1 MTQQN
6 GGRSAHPTRPSSVL
20 ILGSGA
26 LRIGQAG
33 EFDYSGSQAAKALRE
48 EGIRTVLVNPNIAT
62 IQTTPGLADEIYL
75 VPVEPDFV
83 ERVIERERPDAVL
96 LSFGGQSALNCGV
109 ALWRSGVFERHGI
122 RVLGTP
128 VSAIEDTEDREL
140 FARRMRSIDVHVA
153 RSGTATSWADALE
166 VVDKVG
172 LPAMVRAAYSLGGLG
187 SGGVRSI
194 EELDVRVRESL
205 AFTPQVLIE
214 EYLGGW
220 KEVEY
225 EVVRDRHGNAVT
237 VCNMENLDPMGIH
250 TGESI
255 VVAPSQTLTN
265 DEYHMLRTIALKIV
279 HELGIVGECNVQFA
293 LHPVTGDYRVIEV
306 NARLSRSS
314 ALASKA
320 TGYPLAWVAAK
331 LALGYSLAE
340 LKNAV
345 TGVTGCFFEPALD
358 YVTVKLPRW
367 DLDKFPTAS
376 RRIGSEMK
384 SVGEVMAIGASFEEA
399 LQKAVR
405 SMGQGMD
412 GLTDPR
418 TRVPDP
424 QAEIAGPT
432 DRRLYA
438 LAQVLADGAAVADLN
453 RQTGIDPW
461 FLERLRELTQVDATI
476 GATTLGAV
484 AADTLTEWKRLGFS
498 DAAIA
503 RRLGVSQDEVRQRR
517 RALGVVPVVRRID
530 TLAGEF
536 PATTNYLYVT
546 YGGQRPEV
554 LPEDRGRPV
563 MVLGGGPY
571 RIGSSVEFDWCS
583 VGAVQTAAAAGYRT
597 IMINCNPE
605 TVSTDYDIVDRLYF
619 DELTLERILDI
630 VDHER
635 PIGVVVSVGG
645 QIANNLALA
654 LDRAGVH
661 ILGTPADS
669 IDRAENR
676 HRFSSLLDDLGVD
689 QPAWRELTT
698 VEEAKAFADEVGYPV
713 LVRPSYVLSGSAM
726 NIARTPEWLER
737 FLGEAAA
744 LSPENPVVIS
754 KFLVGAKEIEVDG
767 VGQDGDLVLYALSEH
782 VEHSGVHSGDATV
795 VLPPHSTYLETVRRA
810 KKATKDIAKALRI
823 HGPFNIQFLARN
835 NELSV
840 IECNLRASRS
850 FPFVSKATGYNFIE
864 VAMRAML
871 GEDVRAHYNTIDLDH
886 VAVKVP
892 QFSFSRLK
900 GADPVL
906 YVEMTS
912 TGEVACLGDTFEEA
926 YLKALIATGFAL
938 PKKTVLLSV
947 GSEKN
952 KLKLLEGA
960 RALVQAGYEL
970 VATRGTHM
978 FLAAQG
984 VESRLVQKLSEQTRP
999 TVVDLIRDRAVDCV
1013 INVPRRE
1020 DVRTM
1025 TDGYHIRR
1033 TAADLGVPLVNDAE
1047 LARLFI
1053 RALLRFDRA
1062 DLAVR
1067 PLSDYVRWQRGEVAA
1082 RPGVLGGEAAL
1093 TPAVPVAGPAGGTAV
1108 AGGSAERQGE
1118 RGAA

>member
-1 MTQQN
+1 MTSKP
-6 GGRSAHPTRPSSVL
+6 RCVL

-48 EGIRTVLVNPNIAT
+48 EGIRTVLVNPNVAT

-109 ALWRSGVFERHGI
+109 ALWRSGALERHGV

-128 VSAIEDTEDREL
+128 VAAIEDTEDREL
-140 FARRMRSIDVHVA
+140 FARRMRRIGVHVA
-153 RSGTATSWADALE
+153 RSATATSWADALE
-166 VVDKVG
+166 AVDAVG

-187 SGGVRSI
+187 SGAVRSVS
-194 EELDVRVRESL
+194 ELDVRVRESL

-225 EVVRDRHGNAVT
+225 EVIRDRHGNAVT

-265 DEYHMLRTIALKIV
+265 DEYHRLRTIALTIV
-279 HELGIVGECNVQFA
+279 HDLGIVGECNVQFA

-331 LALGYSLAE
+331 LALGYSLAD

-384 SVGEVMAIGASFEEA
+384 SVGEVMAIGVSFEEA

-405 SMGQGMD
+405 SLGQGMD

-418 TRVPDP
+418 LRVAGL
-424 QAEIAGPT
+424 AEELEGPT

-438 LAQVLADGAAVADLN
+438 LVQALGDGATVADLN

-461 FLERLRELTQVDATI
+461 FLERLREL
-476 GATTLGAV
+476 V
-484 AADTLTEWKRLGFS
+484 AADAAIGPRGAAGGGGGADEEPADGAGGLVRVEREALADWKRLGFS
-498 DAAIA
+498 DGAIA
-503 RRLGVSQDEVRQRR
+503 RRLGVGVEAVRKRR
-517 RALGVVPVVRRID
+517 LELGIVPTVRRID

-546 YGGQRPEV
+546 YGADRPEV
-554 LPEDRGRPV
+554 TAEEHGRPV

-583 VGAVQTAAAAGYRT
+583 VGAVQTAAAAGHQT

-619 DELTLERILDI
+619 EELTLERILDI
-630 VDHER
+630 VAFER

-645 QIANNLALA
+645 QVANNLALA

-676 HRFSSLLDDLGVD
+676 HRFSSLLDDLGVA
-689 QPAWRELTT
+689 QPPWRELTT
-698 VEEAKAFADEVGYPV
+698 LDEAKAFADEVGYPV

-726 NIARTPEWLER
+726 NVARTPEWLER
-737 FLGEAAA
+737 FLGEATRV
-744 LSPENPVVIS
+744 SPESPVVIS

-767 VGQDGDLVLYALSEH
+767 VAQDGELVLYCVSEH
-782 VEHSGVHSGDATV
+782 IEHSGVHSGDATV
-795 VLPPHSTYLETVRRA
+795 VLPPQSTYLETLRRA
-810 KKATKDIAKALRI
+810 KRATRDIARGLAI

-864 VAMRAML
+864 IAMRAML
-871 GEDVRAHYNTIDLDH
+871 GEDVRGQYNTLDLDH

-912 TGEVACLGDTFEEA
+912 TGEVACLGDSLEEA
-926 YLKALIATGFAL
+926 YLKAWIATGLAL
-938 PKKTVLLSV
+938 PKRSLLLSV
-947 GSEKN
+947 GSDKD

-960 RALVQAGYEL
+960 RALVDAGFEL
-970 VATRGTHM
+970 YATRGTHT
-978 FLAAQG
+978 FLAARG
-984 VESRLVQKLSEQTRP
+984 VVTRLARKLSEQSRP

-1033 TAADLGVPLVNDAE
+1033 TAADLGVPLVNDGE

-1053 RALLRFDRA
+1053 RALLRYDRS

-1067 PLSDYVRWQRGEVAA
+1067 PLAEYVRWQGG
-1082 RPGVLGGEAAL
+1082 RPGGGWPGAGRIGNGAEAR
-1093 TPAVPVAGPAGGTAV
+1093 T
-1108 AGGSAERQGE
+1108 
-1118 RGAA
+1118 